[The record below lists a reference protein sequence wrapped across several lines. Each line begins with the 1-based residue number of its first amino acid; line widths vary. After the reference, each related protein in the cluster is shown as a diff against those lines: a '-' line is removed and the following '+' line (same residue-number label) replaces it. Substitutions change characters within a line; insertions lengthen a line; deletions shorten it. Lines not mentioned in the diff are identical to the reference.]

1 MRPSSPGRRGLTV
14 LVVAVMICALA
25 LATVLALVLW
35 PQSHSPQGKEAP
47 AVVVSSAPAPSYT
60 DAPTDE
66 VVQVH
71 TALHGLGEACSV
83 ETSSGSLE
91 TVERHLATLL
101 AFARRYP
108 DGAFKIDD
116 EDATSLSLLLVLQD
130 ELRSCAPSQ
139 IPRVQALLPQRFRAS
154 ESPSS

>member
-1 MRPSSPGRRGLTV
+1 MRPSSPGRRGMTV
-14 LVVAVMICALA
+14 LVVAVISALA

-35 PQSHSPQGKEAP
+35 PQPHSPQGTEAP
-47 AVVVSSAPAPSYT
+47 AVIVSSPPAPSYT
-60 DAPTDE
+60 DVPTDE

-83 ETSSGSLE
+83 ETPSRSLE
-91 TVERHLATLL
+91 TVERHLSTLL

-108 DGAFKIDD
+108 DGAFEIDD

-139 IPRVQALLPQRFRAS
+139 IPRVQALLPHRFRAS